1 MDLNNKEK
9 KIIQEKKV
17 LCEDYVNAIREISN
31 NSFIIGLKNGKII
44 EYEIKND
51 HYIEMK
57 KYIFSH
63 LSSIKIIEIDN
74 SQFSLNIIITATNK
88 EIFVRKLYDFELL
101 TVINIET
108 NYKIQMIKLSP
119 LKLIYVMCKGNDN
132 KSYIFGYTLTGIKF
146 AKSKGNFYNNFIFTN
161 NGNLIV
167 EYLDNGYIDIL
178 NGSDLEYIFERKET
192 ITKSGIIYFDKND
205 STFYMIFKTQ
215 KSEKNYVVTQ
225 NFNFDF

>member
-1 MDLNNKEK
+1 
-9 KIIQEKKV
+9 
-17 LCEDYVNAIREISN
+17 
-31 NSFIIGLKNGKII
+31 
-44 EYEIKND
+44 
-51 HYIEMK
+51 
-57 KYIFSH
+57 
-63 LSSIKIIEIDN
+63 
-74 SQFSLNIIITATNK
+74 
-88 EIFVRKLYDFELL
+88 
-101 TVINIET
+101 
-108 NYKIQMIKLSP
+108 
-119 LKLIYVMCKGNDN
+119 MCKGNDN